1 MSYVIGY
8 ISHADLGGQL
18 GHGTV
23 VPEAEGELFHAPWE
37 ARAMALT
44 VAMGATGSWN
54 IDAARSARETLP
66 NYLQLSYYQIWIAGL
81 QKLLMARG
89 MLATD
94 EISASRAQHTA
105 PPVARTLRAA
115 DVPAVLARGG
125 PTLRPDV
132 GTPRFAV
139 GDWVRTQ
146 SKAVPHHTRLP
157 SYVRG
162 KRGRVATVHG
172 THVFPD
178 TNAQGLGEQ
187 PTWLYTVVFD
197 EQELWGSDAPQQR
210 LHVSVDAFEP
220 YLASA

>member
-1 MSYVIGY
+1 MSY

-18 GHGTV
+18 GHGAV
-23 VPEAEGELFHAPWE
+23 VPEAEGDLFHAPWE

-44 VAMGATGSWN
+44 VAMGATGSWH
-54 IDAARSARETLP
+54 IDSSRSARETLP
-66 NYLQLSYYQIWIAGL
+66 NYMQLSYYQIWIAGL
-81 QKLLMARG
+81 QRLLTTRG
-89 MLATD
+89 LLAAD
-94 EISASRAQHTA
+94 EITAGRALHAA

-146 SKAVPHHTRLP
+146 SAAAPHHTRLP
-157 SYVRG
+157 GYVRG
-162 KRGRVATVHG
+162 KRGRVEAVRG

-178 TNAQGLGEQ
+178 SNAQGLGEQ
-187 PTWLYTVVFD
+187 PKWLYTVVFD
-197 EQELWGSDAPQQR
+197 EQELWGSHARQQHLR
-210 LHVSVDAFEP
+210 VSVDAFEP
-220 YLASA
+220 YLVGA

>member
-1 MSYVIGY
+1 MSY

-18 GHGTV
+18 GHGAV
-23 VPEAEGELFHAPWE
+23 VPEAEGDLFHAPWE

-54 IDAARSARETLP
+54 IDISRSMRETLP

-81 QKLLMARG
+81 QHLLMARG
-89 MLATD
+89 MLAAD
-94 EISASRAQHTA
+94 ELAAGRALHA
-105 PPVARTLRAA
+105 ALPVSRTLRAE
-115 DVPAVLARGG
+115 DVPAALARGG
-125 PTLRPDV
+125 PTQRPDV
-132 GTPRFAV
+132 GRPRFAV
-139 GDWVRTQ
+139 GDWVRTR
-146 SKAVPHHTRLP
+146 AEAALHHTRLP
-157 SYVRG
+157 AYARG
-162 KRGRVATVHG
+162 KRGRVEALQG

-197 EQELWGSDAPQQR
+197 EQELWGSDAARQHLR
-210 LHVSVDAFEP
+210 VSVDAFEP